1 MEEKDLNTLFNEAF
15 ERACEMTQ
23 EIPPDVRLRIYAF
36 YKQATSNMADANPNP
51 HPSSNI
57 REAFKLNA
65 WMQVRH
71 LTPDEAKKLYI
82 ETIDSLTK

>member
-15 ERACEMTQ
+15 QRASEMTQ

-36 YKQATSNMADANPNP
+36 YKQATSNMADANP
-51 HPSSNI
+51 HPSPNL

-71 LTPDEAKKLYI
+71 LTPDEAKIMYI